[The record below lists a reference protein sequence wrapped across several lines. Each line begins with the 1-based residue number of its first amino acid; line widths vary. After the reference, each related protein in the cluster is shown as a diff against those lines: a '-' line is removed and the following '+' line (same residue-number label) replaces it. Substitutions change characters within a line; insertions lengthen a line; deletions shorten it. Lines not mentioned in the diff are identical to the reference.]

1 MKKTI
6 SIIALALSMI
16 FVLGALSACLDEG
29 SSTTTTT
36 TATTTTTGNGNKTPE
51 TYEPMDFYATDLSP
65 YITLGEYKNF
75 IIEVDKLEITDEDVE
90 EEIRSYLE
98 KEATY
103 EKITEG
109 NVVSEVKFNID
120 YEGYI
125 DEIQFNG
132 GTASNQTGYI
142 AEGKL
147 YVKTEKG
154 DVPFIDGFAESL
166 LGAAVGDKVEVNV
179 TFPQDYHNEE
189 FAGKDATFYVT
200 VNYICGEETVPEFT
214 DDWVYDFTKGS
225 YKTAEDFKN
234 DLKEEL
240 VSSLKTLHSAE
251 VWKRVMENAT
261 YIEIPEQQYLYYYN
275 NYKSTIEYYASCFG
289 VTYEAFLSEGY
300 FGPNIKSDKELQE
313 FATDIVKEELA
324 FFAVMK
330 AEKLEITDEEYEG
343 FMADLVEN
351 SEYTREEIE
360 KQYSKEDIV
369 LEMLI
374 SETQEVIFEIN
385 TFTEKEES
393 AE

>member
-29 SSTTTTT
+29 SSTTTT

-132 GTASNQTGYI
+132 GSNTDQTVYIKDGELCFASG
-142 AEGKL
+142 GK
-147 YVKTEKG
+147 
-154 DVPFIDGFAESL
+154 FIDGFAEPL
-166 LGAAVGDKVEVNV
+166 LGAAVGDRVEINV
-179 TFPQDYHNEE
+179 TFPENYQSEE
-189 FAGKDATFYVT
+189 VAGKDATFYVT

-275 NYKSTIEYYASCFG
+275 NYKSTIEYYASYFG

-300 FGPNIKSDKELQE
+300 ANYMFGLNIKSDKELQE

-343 FMADLVEN
+343 FMADIVEN

-374 SETQEVIFEIN
+374 SETREVIFEIN
-385 TFTEKEES
+385 TFAEKEES

>member
-1 MKKTI
+1 MQDNLWLDTEDIHEDMDKPHDECGVFGIYRKNGTGVVGPTYHALYALQHRGQDSCGICVNTDGVMKKYR
-6 SIIALALSMI
+6 
-16 FVLGALSACLDEG
+16 E
-29 SSTTTTT
+29 
-36 TATTTTTGNGNKTPE
+36 NGMVT
-51 TYEPMDFYATDLSP
+51 
-65 YITLGEYKNF
+65 
-75 IIEVDKLEITDEDVE
+75 EVFTRDML
-90 EEIRSYLE
+90 
-98 KEATY
+98 